1 MSIVK
6 LPNAWAPRW
15 YQRALWDA
23 LETGTLRAFAFCHRR
38 WGKDDVALH
47 RTAVAAHERVGN
59 YWHMLPE
66 AEHARRAIWDAVNPH
81 TGKRRV
87 DEAFP
92 PEIRKRTR
100 NDSMSIEFRNGS
112 IWQVLGSD
120 NYNQYIGASP
130 IGVVFSEFALA
141 DPAAWAFIRPIL
153 LENKGW
159 ALFITTSRGRNHA
172 VTFYEA
178 ALKDPAWFACRQS
191 AADTDVFTPAELEAE
206 RRGMIAEFGE
216 SEGRARFEQEYLC
229 SFDAPMSGSVWGA
242 ELMKAEE
249 DGRICAVPHDPN
261 VGVHTWWD
269 LGVRNAT
276 VIWFTQDVGREV
288 RVIDH
293 AEIIGGGLPGAVA
306 ELRARAYSYVGHHA
320 PHDIKVTELG
330 TGRSRLETAAA
341 LGIKFD
347 LVADI
352 GLEDGISA
360 ARGFFALCWF
370 DREKTQKGRAALAA
384 YHRNYDPARKV
395 YSAQPVHDW
404 SSDSA
409 DSWRY
414 LAVGHKFGERKVRR
428 VSDPVGKLP
437 GGWMSV

>member
-1 MSIVK
+1 MALIK
-6 LPNAWAPRW
+6 LPNGWDPRP
-15 YQRALWDA
+15 YQRPLWDA
-23 LETGTLRAFAFCHRR
+23 LERGTTRAFAICHRR

-47 RTAVAAHERVGN
+47 RAAVAAHERVGN
-59 YWHMLPE
+59 YWHLLPE
-66 AEHARRAIWDAVNPH
+66 QEHARRAIWDAVNPH
-81 TGKRRV
+81 SGKRRI

-92 PEIRKRTR
+92 PAIRKRTV
-100 NDSMSIEFRNGS
+100 NQSMMIEFRNGS

-178 ALKDPAWFACRQS
+178 ALKDPAWFACRQ
-191 AADTDVFTPAELEAE
+191 AATETNVFTAAELAAE

-216 SEGRARFEQEYLC
+216 TEGRARYEQEYLC

-242 ELMKAEE
+242 ELMAAEE
-249 DGRICAVPHDPN
+249 DGRICAVPHDPAL
-261 VGVHTWWD
+261 GVDTWWD

-276 VIWFTQDVGREV
+276 VIWFTQDAGREV
-288 RVIDH
+288 HVIDH
-293 AEIIGGGLPGAVA
+293 ARIVGGGLPGAVA
-306 ELRARAYSYVGHHA
+306 ELRKRPYSYVAHHA
-320 PHDIKVTELG
+320 PHDIRVTELG
-330 TGRSRLETAAA
+330 TGRSRLETALA
-341 LGIKFD
+341 LGIRFEI
-347 LVADI
+347 VPNI

-360 ARGFFALCWF
+360 ARQFLGLCWF
-370 DREKTQKGRAALAA
+370 DREKTAEGRAALAA
-384 YHRNYDPARKV
+384 YHRAYDPARKV

-404 SSDSA
+404 ASDDA
-409 DSWRY
+409 DGFRY
-414 LAVGHKFGERKVRR
+414 LAVGHRFTERRLRR
-428 VSDPVGKLP
+428 VQDARALP